1 MESKKTKESPKAKF
15 FNGYQNFSYQDAV
28 WNGIFVKLPNEELK
42 QLLQLQQIEIGDDTL
57 SKKISGSR
65 AWGDS
70 GSCFLQWLSDE
81 EAYEKN
87 WLMPFRR
94 MVKEKNIDV
103 FKSIQVF
110 RSFCESIPEEKDVS
124 DFPGFLWPAQ
134 YTARYLHEVIR
145 CCKAA
150 DRESKTDWVAA
161 GAYVLI
167 CLVMQNGKE
176 VEKNPWAFVFCRPP
190 EKYDPCP
197 DWEYGADNETPDS
210 QVLMIPD
217 EIPLSQDHYDFWA
230 ELRSYFPEK
239 QDEKKLPEDDEIW
252 RGQIKVITPA
262 QVHRKRIRISREV
275 DTLLY
280 SWHIRCGAMFLIEE
294 VPFWNKDQ
302 WNIAV
307 RLCKLPWTEETK
319 KHDKSAICLE
329 EELKKIPDDG
339 ERTFSGQIPAV
350 AVVSKDVTEIE
361 RQLYE
366 LPTAKIQLRKEIFSD
381 QTT

>member
-15 FNGYQNFSYQDAV
+15 FNGYQDFSYQDAV

-42 QLLQLQQIEIGDDTL
+42 RLLQLQQIEIGDDTL

-81 EAYEKN
+81 ESYEKN

-150 DRESKTDWVAA
+150 DRES
-161 GAYVLI
+161 
-167 CLVMQNGKE
+167 
-176 VEKNPWAFVFCRPP
+176 
-190 EKYDPCP
+190 
-197 DWEYGADNETPDS
+197 ADE
-210 QVLMIPD
+210 Q
-217 EIPLSQDHYDFWA
+217 
-230 ELRSYFPEK
+230 
-239 QDEKKLPEDDEIW
+239 
-252 RGQIKVITPA
+252 
-262 QVHRKRIRISREV
+262 
-275 DTLLY
+275 
-280 SWHIRCGAMFLIEE
+280 
-294 VPFWNKDQ
+294 
-302 WNIAV
+302 
-307 RLCKLPWTEETK
+307 
-319 KHDKSAICLE
+319 
-329 EELKKIPDDG
+329 
-339 ERTFSGQIPAV
+339 
-350 AVVSKDVTEIE
+350 
-361 RQLYE
+361 
-366 LPTAKIQLRKEIFSD
+366 
-381 QTT
+381 